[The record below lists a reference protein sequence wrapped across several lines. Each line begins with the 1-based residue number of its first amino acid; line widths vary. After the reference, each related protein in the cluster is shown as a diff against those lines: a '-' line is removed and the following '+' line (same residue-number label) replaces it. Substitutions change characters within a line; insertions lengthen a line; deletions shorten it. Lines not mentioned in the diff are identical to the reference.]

1 MAEIQF
7 ATETVDATFFL
18 FFLNLLGLN
27 LKTYTSIIPCLSD
40 LKSTVMV
47 YKGKTTRTNVSS
59 LKN

>member
-18 FFLNLLGLN
+18 LLNLLGLN
-27 LKTYTSIIPCLSD
+27 LKTYTSIIPYVSD

-47 YKGKTTRTNVSS
+47 YRGKTTRTNVSS